1 MAFFQPGLTNL
12 NRAKIIVIKLEMR
25 KYIEKHS
32 LSILIVS
39 FFSIVGLGAL
49 NVYQYKIQTTLRGT
63 HAELTLQY
71 ENLQHTLSLKEQE
84 LTQYGTNLE
93 EIRQAYALS
102 EENGSE
108 LLQLLT
114 DEKNKND
121 VFEEQIEDI
130 TGTVGQLDKLSK
142 IDPELLMKYSK
153 VSFLNEHYAPEKVA
167 EITSTFRFKTDE
179 PEYIHSKISRR
190 LNNLLED
197 AQEDGISLLIVSG
210 YRSFDEQKS
219 LKSAYSVQYGFG
231 ANAFSADQGY
241 SEHQL
246 GTTVDFT
253 TTEVGGGLNGFE
265 TTNAY
270 TWLIE
275 HAHEYGFV
283 LSYPKDNAYYIFEP
297 WHWRFVGEDLA
308 NDLHD
313 DKKYFY
319 DLGQREIDEYLIS
332 LFD

>member
-1 MAFFQPGLTNL
+1 MQKLIEHHNL
-12 NRAKIIVIKLEMR
+12 PLFTAGVLLIMI
-25 KYIEKHS
+25 
-32 LSILIVS
+32 LSGGILYQNM
-39 FFSIVGLGAL
+39 AL
-49 NVYQYKIQTTLRGT
+49 NSLEEANRVILSELESTKTTL
-63 HAELTLQY
+63 AQ
-71 ENLQHTLSLKEQE
+71 KEAD
-84 LTQYGTNLE
+84 LAQYGTDLE
-93 EIRQAYALS
+93 EIRQAFAIS

-108 LLQLLT
+108 LFRLLT
-114 DEKNKND
+114 EEKNKND

-153 VSFLNEHYAPEKVA
+153 VSFLNEHYAPEKVT
-167 EITSTFRFKTDE
+167 EIASTFRFKTDE

-190 LNNLLED
+190 LNSLLED
-197 AQEDGISLLIVSG
+197 AQEDGVSLLVVSG

-253 TTEVGGGLNGFE
+253 TTEIGGGLNGFE
-265 TTNAY
+265 TSKAY

-308 NDLHD
+308 DDLHD
-313 DKKYFY
+313 DGKYFY
-319 DLGQREIDEYLIS
+319 DLEQREIDKYLIS
-332 LFD
+332 IFD

>member
-1 MAFFQPGLTNL
+1 MQ
-12 NRAKIIVIKLEMR
+12 KL
-25 KYIEKHS
+25 IELHLPLVVVCVLLIAI
-32 LSILIVS
+32 LSG
-39 FFSIVGLGAL
+39 SIFYQNKAL
-49 NVYQYKIQTTLRGT
+49 NSLEEANRVLLL
-63 HAELTLQY
+63 ELESTKTILTQKEADIAQY
-71 ENLQHTLSLKEQE
+71 EA
-84 LTQYGTNLE
+84 NLE
-93 EIRQAYALS
+93 EIRQAFALS

-108 LLQLLT
+108 LFRLLT
-114 DEKNKND
+114 AEKDKND
-121 VFEEQIEDI
+121 AFEEQIEDI

-153 VSFLNEHYAPEKVA
+153 VSFLNEHYAPEKVTEVA
-167 EITSTFRFKTDE
+167 STFRFKTDE

-308 NDLHD
+308 DDLHD

>member
-1 MAFFQPGLTNL
+1 MQKLIEHYHLPVFIVCVLL
-12 NRAKIIVIKLEMR
+12 IVILSGSIFYQNKAMNSLDATNRVLFSELEST
-25 KYIEKHS
+25 KTQKEAD
-32 LSILIVS
+32 V
-39 FFSIVGLGAL
+39 A
-49 NVYQYKIQTTLRGT
+49 
-63 HAELTLQY
+63 QY
-71 ENLQHTLSLKEQE
+71 EA
-84 LTQYGTNLE
+84 NLE
-93 EIRQAYALS
+93 EIRQAFARS

-108 LLQLLT
+108 LFRMLT
-114 DEKNKND
+114 EEKNKND

-153 VSFLNEHYAPEKVA
+153 VSFLNEHYAPEKIT
-167 EITSTFRFKTDE
+167 EIASTFRFKTDE
-179 PEYIHSKISRR
+179 PEYIHAKISRR

-197 AQEDGISLLIVSG
+197 AQEDGVSLLIVSG

-219 LKSAYSVQYGFG
+219 LKNTYSVQYGFG

-253 TTEVGGGLNGFE
+253 TTEIGGGLNGFE
-265 TTNAY
+265 TTEAY
-270 TWLIE
+270 AWLIE

-308 NDLHD
+308 DDLHD
-313 DKKYFY
+313 DGKYFY
-319 DLGQREIDEYLIS
+319 DLEQREIDKYLIS
-332 LFD
+332 IFD

>member
-1 MAFFQPGLTNL
+1 MQ
-12 NRAKIIVIKLEMR
+12 KLID
-25 KYIEKHS
+25 YHLPLFTTGVLLIAI
-32 LSILIVS
+32 LS
-39 FFSIVGLGAL
+39 GAL
-49 NVYQYKIQTTLRGT
+49 FYQNRTMNSLEEANRMILSELESTKAILEQKE
-63 HAELTLQY
+63 AEI
-71 ENLQHTLSLKEQE
+71 
-84 LTQYGTNLE
+84 TQYGANLE
-93 EIRQAYALS
+93 EIQRAFALS

-108 LLQLLT
+108 LFRLLT
-114 DEKNKND
+114 AEKDKND
-121 VFEEQIEDI
+121 AFEEQIDDI
-130 TGTVGQLDKLSK
+130 SGTVGQLDKLSK

-153 VSFLNEHYAPEKVA
+153 VSFLNEHYAPEKVT
-167 EITSTFRFKTDE
+167 EIASTFRFKTDE

-197 AQEDGISLLIVSG
+197 AQEDGISLLVVSG

-219 LKSAYSVQYGFG
+219 LKSAYSIQYGFG

-265 TTNAY
+265 TTEAY
-270 TWLIE
+270 AWLME

-297 WHWRFVGEDLA
+297 WHWRFVGEKLA
-308 NDLHD
+308 DDLHD
-313 DKKYFY
+313 DGKYFY
-319 DLGQREIDEYLIS
+319 DLEQREIDEYLIS
-332 LFD
+332 IFD

>member
-1 MAFFQPGLTNL
+1 MQKLIEHYHLPVFIVCVLLIVILSGSIFYQNKAMNSLDATNRVLFSELESTKTNL
-12 NRAKIIVIKLEMR
+12 TQKEADV
-25 KYIEKHS
+25 
-32 LSILIVS
+32 
-39 FFSIVGLGAL
+39 A
-49 NVYQYKIQTTLRGT
+49 
-63 HAELTLQY
+63 QY
-71 ENLQHTLSLKEQE
+71 EA
-84 LTQYGTNLE
+84 NLE
-93 EIRQAYALS
+93 EIRRAFALS

-108 LLQLLT
+108 LFRLLT
-114 DEKNKND
+114 EEKNKND

-153 VSFLNEHYAPEKVA
+153 VSFLNEHYAPEKIT
-167 EITSTFRFKTDE
+167 EIASTFRFKTDE
-179 PEYIHSKISRR
+179 PEYIHAKISRR

-197 AQEDGISLLIVSG
+197 AQEDGVSLLIVSG

-219 LKSAYSVQYGFG
+219 LKNTYSVQYGFG

-253 TTEVGGGLNGFE
+253 TTEIGGGLNGFE
-265 TTNAY
+265 TTEAY
-270 TWLIE
+270 AWLIE

-308 NDLHD
+308 DDLYD
-313 DKKYFY
+313 DGKYFY
-319 DLGQREIDEYLIS
+319 DLEQREIDEYLIS
-332 LFD
+332 IFD